1 MRASH
6 LNWALC
12 SRDKIM
18 NSYNE
23 MAQILDRLGF
33 SDFYFSQISNVQSQV
48 DFGKRKG
55 KIDFTSIKSAAEQ
68 YTYESSGKYS
78 VNIDRQLGALETTPN
93 NELILQ
99 CVEVFD
105 WGGVQASNII
115 DAINLHRKNEL
126 KPYLAECK
134 SWFEDDHNLVV
145 DLNNI
150 NWSSGWTKV
159 FSFMFELT
167 TIYDSR
173 VAAYINYIFASYFD
187 SLESVE
193 QKSELTLITKHLVS
207 FKGTGTRVR
216 CLNSELRRML
226 GINMKSPDDKRNFKA
241 NKVASWFLR
250 YLCKLEYG
258 EVTQANFRQ
267 VDKAM
272 FMLGFDIKQIDCSAP
287 FE

>member
-1 MRASH
+1 MRCSH
-6 LNWALC
+6 LNRALG
-12 SRDKIM
+12 SREKIM

-23 MAQILDRLGF
+23 LAQILDRLSF
-33 SDFYFSQISNVQSQV
+33 SDFYFNQISNAQCHV

-78 VNIDRQLGALETTPN
+78 VSIDRQLDTLEETPDA
-93 NELILQ
+93 ELILQ
-99 CVEVFD
+99 CIEVFD

-126 KPYLAECK
+126 KPYLTECK
-134 SWFEDDHNLVV
+134 VWFENDDDLIVNL
-145 DLNNI
+145 DKLS
-150 NWSSGWTKV
+150 WSSGWTKV

-173 VAAYINYIFASYFD
+173 VAAYINFILASFFD
-187 SLESVE
+187 SLESLG
-193 QKSELTLITKHLVS
+193 QKSELTKITKHLVS
-207 FKGTGTRVR
+207 FKGSGKRVR
-216 CLNSELRRML
+216 CLNSELRGML
-226 GINMKSPDDKRNFKA
+226 GIKMKSSDDKRNFKA

-267 VDKAM
+267 MDKAM
-272 FMLGFDIKQIDCSAP
+272 FMLGFDIKQIDLRAP

>member
-1 MRASH
+1 
-6 LNWALC
+6 
-12 SRDKIM
+12 M

-23 MAQILDRLGF
+23 LAQILDRLSF
-33 SDFYFSQISNVQSQV
+33 SDFYFNQISNAYCQV

-78 VNIDRQLGALETTPN
+78 VSIDRQLGTLEETQN
-93 NELILQ
+93 AELILQ

-134 SWFEDDHNLVV
+134 VWFENDD
-145 DLNNI
+145 DLI
-150 NWSSGWTKV
+150 VALDKLSWSSGWTKV

-173 VAAYINYIFASYFD
+173 VAAYINYIFASFFD
-187 SLESVE
+187 SLQGLE
-193 QKSELTLITKHLVS
+193 QKSELTMITKHLVS
-207 FKGTGTRVR
+207 FKGSGTRVR
-216 CLNSELRRML
+216 CLNSELRGML
-226 GINMKSPDDKRNFKA
+226 GVKMKSSDDKRNFKA

-250 YLCKLEYG
+250 YLSKLEYG
-258 EVTQANFRQ
+258 EVTQANFRKM
-267 VDKAM
+267 DKAM
-272 FMLGFDIKQIDCSAP
+272 FMLGFDIKQIDLRAP